1 MTCEDSDVNS
11 CLQSALSVLAGVFFR
26 VGILARAWAMHA
38 VKFGGSLGTITGWPG
53 LDAAWPFA
61 STYIQWLNALRLIG
75 LPATTATEL
84 PGMLEPQAEMATATS
99 TKKAPSAGMD
109 LRVFIRLGG

>member
-1 MTCEDSDVNS
+1 MTCEDSEVNS
-11 CLQSALSVLAGVFFR
+11 CLQSALSVLAAVFFR
-26 VGILARAWAMHA
+26 VGIFDRASAMQLL
-38 VKFGGSLGTITGWPG
+38 KFGGSLGTITGWPG

-61 STYIQWLNALRLIG
+61 STYIQWLNALRVIG
-75 LPATTATEL
+75 LPATSATEL
-84 PGMLEPQAEMATATS
+84 PGRLEPQAETAMATS